1 MPQKV
6 ASQVFRKIAFILPR
20 NINVMTTKQ
29 SKPKQQRGKSK
40 NIEEAKLPTQITID
54 FDSNWKYLIIKY
66 FYQFVAFFMPDL
78 YADIDPSH
86 PPVFL
91 DNELQTIWR
100 SMKTGL
106 KMTDKLVQVR
116 LKNGEERLILV
127 HIEVQAR
134 FETLFSKRMFTISYR
149 IVDKYKAQP
158 VALALFVDTPIPK
171 EFDTYEDKLYGTET
185 RYKYN
190 AYKIIDQIEAELL
203 KRDDNLFALVVL
215 ANLRTVQTKKEG
227 LEIDRLLFKK
237 HLYNLLT
244 ERNFDPEVYYDLLN
258 FINYLMILPEELAI
272 EYDNFSTITIKK
284 EAEMNYLKPA
294 PGMKSQA
301 DAIYLG
307 AYGVDIAA
315 ERLATK
321 RQIQVEKRKARLAEA
336 KAKETEAKAKET
348 EAKAEAKAK
357 NADDKIANFVR
368 ALRFDRTAEQIA
380 AMSGISIE
388 EVKAILDAHPLDDK

>member
-1 MPQKV
+1 
-6 ASQVFRKIAFILPR
+6 
-20 NINVMTTKQ
+20 MTTKQ
-29 SKPKQQRGKSK
+29 SKPTNPEPPKE
-40 NIEEAKLPTQITID
+40 IVID

-78 YADIDPSH
+78 YADIDTSR

-106 KMTDKLVQVR
+106 KMTDKLVQVW
-116 LKNGEERLILV
+116 LKNGDERLILV

-149 IVDKYKAQP
+149 IVDKYKVLP
-158 VALALFVDTPIPK
+158 TALALFVDTPIPK
-171 EFDTYEDKLYGTET
+171 EFDTYEEKIYGTEM

-190 AYKIIDQIEAELL
+190 AYKVIDQIEANLL

-227 LEIDRLLFKK
+227 EELDRLLFKK
-237 HLYNLLT
+237 HLYNLVI

-258 FINYLMILPEELAI
+258 FINYLMVLPQELAI
-272 EYDNFSTITIKK
+272 EYDNFSTKKIKK

-336 KAKETEAKAKET
+336 KAKDVEAKAKDVEAKAKDV
-348 EAKAEAKAK
+348 EAKAEAKVNNAYAK
-357 NADDKIANFVR
+357 INNFVR
-368 ALRFDRTAEQIA
+368 ALRFDRTAEEIA
-380 AMSGISIE
+380 AMADISIE
-388 EVKAILDAHPLDDK
+388 EVKAILNAHPLNDK

>member
-1 MPQKV
+1 
-6 ASQVFRKIAFILPR
+6 
-20 NINVMTTKQ
+20 MTIKQ
-29 SKPKQQRGKSK
+29 SKPKQLRGKSK
-40 NIEEAKLPTQITID
+40 NVEATNPPTEIVID

-78 YADIDPSH
+78 YADIDTSY
-86 PPVFL
+86 PPIFL

-149 IVDKYKAQP
+149 IVDKYKVLP
-158 VALALFVDTPIPK
+158 TALALFVDTPIPK
-171 EFDTYEDKLYGTET
+171 EFDTYEEKLYGTEM

-190 AYKIIDQIEAELL
+190 AYKVIDQIETALL

-227 LEIDRLLFKK
+227 NEIDRLLFKK

-258 FINYLMILPEELAI
+258 FINYLMVLPKELAI

-307 AYGVDIAA
+307 AYGIDIAA
-315 ERLATK
+315 ERLETK

-348 EAKAEAKAK
+348 EAKAN
-357 NADDKIANFVR
+357 NAYVKIANFVR
-368 ALRFDRTAEQIA
+368 ALRFDRTAEEIA
-380 AMSGISIE
+380 GMADISIE
-388 EVKAILDAHPLDDK
+388 EVKAILDAHPLNNK

>member
-1 MPQKV
+1 
-6 ASQVFRKIAFILPR
+6 
-20 NINVMTTKQ
+20 MTTKQ
-29 SKPKQQRGKSK
+29 SKPKQPRGKSK
-40 NIEEAKLPTQITID
+40 NIEATNPEPPKEIVID

-78 YADIDPSH
+78 YADIDTSR

-106 KMTDKLVQVR
+106 KMTDKLVQVW
-116 LKNGEERLILV
+116 LKNGDERLILV

-149 IVDKYKAQP
+149 IVDRHKVLP
-158 VALALFVDTPIPK
+158 TALALFVDTLIPK
-171 EFDTYEDKLYGTET
+171 EFDTYEEKIYGTEM

-190 AYKIIDQIEAELL
+190 AYKVIDQIETELL

-215 ANLRTVQTKKEG
+215 ANLRTIQTKKEG
-227 LEIDRLLFKK
+227 EEIDRLLFKK
-237 HLYNLLT
+237 HLYNLVI

-258 FINYLMILPEELAI
+258 FINYLMVLPEELAI
-272 EYDNFSTITIKK
+272 EYDNFSTKKIKK

-307 AYGVDIAA
+307 AYGIDIAA

-336 KAKETEAKAKET
+336 KAKDMEAKAKEIETRAEAKAKETEAKAKET
-348 EAKAEAKAK
+348 EAKAEKAY
-357 NADDKIANFVR
+357 AQITNFVR

-380 AMSGISIE
+380 AMADISIE
-388 EVKAILDAHPLDDK
+388 EVKAILNEHPLNNN